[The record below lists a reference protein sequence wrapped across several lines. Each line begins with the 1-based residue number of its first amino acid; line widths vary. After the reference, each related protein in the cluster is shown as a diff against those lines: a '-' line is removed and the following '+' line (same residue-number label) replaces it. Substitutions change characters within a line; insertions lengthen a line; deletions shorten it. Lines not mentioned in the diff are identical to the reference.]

1 MLGNR
6 DIAAF
11 IASSDPEKAREFYG
25 DKLGL
30 NFVSEDQFA
39 LVFDANGT
47 TLRVQKVKEM
57 SPHPYTALGWHVPDI
72 ESAVKELEERGVRF
86 ERFEGFGQDEL
97 GIVTFPNG
105 NKVAWFKDPDGNI
118 LSLDNVG
125 TSK

>member
-6 DIAAF
+6 DIATF

-47 TLRVQKVKEM
+47 TLQFRKLRRCRRILT
-57 SPHPYTALGWHVPDI
+57 PHSIASGYEW
-72 ESAVKELEERGVRF
+72 AVKDLEERGVRF

-97 GIVTFPNG
+97 GIVNFPNG
-105 NKVAWFKDPDGNI
+105 NEVAWFKDPDGNM

-125 TSK
+125 TAE

>member
-1 MLGNR
+1 MLGNC
-6 DIAAF
+6 DIATF

-47 TLRVQKVKEM
+47 TLRVQKVKEI
-57 SPHPYTALGWHVPDI
+57 SPHPYTSLGWHVPEI
-72 ESAVKELEERGVRF
+72 ESAIRDLEKRGVQF

-105 NKVAWFKDPDGNI
+105 NKVAWFKDPDGNM

-125 TSK
+125 TTE